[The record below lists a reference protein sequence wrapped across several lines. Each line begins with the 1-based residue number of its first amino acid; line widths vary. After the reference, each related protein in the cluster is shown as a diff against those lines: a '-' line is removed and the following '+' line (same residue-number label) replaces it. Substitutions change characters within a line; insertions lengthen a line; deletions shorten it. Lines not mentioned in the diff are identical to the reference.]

1 MTMQSYSSG
10 SVYVDAYPLRAVS
23 MAAPF
28 HWLSKG
34 LADFKADLAPSL
46 LYGVVFTVIGM
57 ALMAMAASK
66 PVFVMVL
73 LTGFLLV
80 GPFIAVGLYDL
91 SRQREEGLQP
101 NLMHAF
107 SSLKMNMGSLALFA
121 VILGMIM
128 VFWVRSAAILTGL
141 FFDDATLISQGW
153 SAFFSNPQSM
163 DFISSFMLFG
173 FALAIVVFSI
183 SVVSIPMINHRKVD
197 VITAIV
203 TSLRAVMRNPL
214 PMLLWAALIVGLIGL
229 GYALFY
235 IGLMVTLPIVGHASW
250 HAYRDLVKN

>member
-1 MTMQSYSSG
+1 
-10 SVYVDAYPLRAVS
+10 
-23 MAAPF
+23 
-28 HWLSKG
+28 
-34 LADFKADLAPSL
+34 
-46 LYGVVFTVIGM
+46 
-57 ALMAMAASK
+57 
-66 PVFVMVL
+66 
-73 LTGFLLV
+73 
-80 GPFIAVGLYDL
+80 
-91 SRQREEGLQP
+91 
-101 NLMHAF
+101 
-107 SSLKMNMGSLALFA
+107 
-121 VILGMIM
+121 M

-173 FALAIVVFSI
+173 FALAVVVFSI

-235 IGLMVTLPIVGHASW
+235 IGLMITLPIVGHASW